1 MQNEPEVHTGH
12 TKAGRAPPA
21 LNVLS
26 QGATPRWRRLR
37 TAHLTSNHLRP
48 IEKMSD
54 IFAK

>member
-1 MQNEPEVHTGH
+1 MQNEPEVRTGH
-12 TKAGRAPPA
+12 MKAGRA
-21 LNVLS
+21 NVLS